1 MSELGK
7 YLREHGIS
15 YAGEFKYNNPDDFK
29 YDNLGKLKFYDP
41 EGDQI
46 SMEKIFSVGVAH
58 DELSPHLKNL
68 VEQKD
73 QIDKYSTPIYVNDE
87 LFHTF
92 GGFAVSSSV
101 AVDATTDAMYKIYK
115 ESRRYEALKNSYDLE
130 ISDLTTTSMER
141 DIKLKDLEKQR
152 MEFLRNR
159 EKYLDELIEKL
170 YKSEDK
176 ADRALLQKIL
186 SGYNFKDINS
196 QTIDNTVGVAT
207 DIISAVKPKSN

>member
-1 MSELGK
+1 
-7 YLREHGIS
+7 
-15 YAGEFKYNNPDDFK
+15 
-29 YDNLGKLKFYDP
+29 
-41 EGDQI
+41 
-46 SMEKIFSVGVAH
+46 
-58 DELSPHLKNL
+58 
-68 VEQKD
+68 
-73 QIDKYSTPIYVNDE
+73 
-87 LFHTF
+87 
-92 GGFAVSSSV
+92 
-101 AVDATTDAMYKIYK
+101 
-115 ESRRYEALKNSYDLE
+115 
-130 ISDLTTTSMER
+130 MER